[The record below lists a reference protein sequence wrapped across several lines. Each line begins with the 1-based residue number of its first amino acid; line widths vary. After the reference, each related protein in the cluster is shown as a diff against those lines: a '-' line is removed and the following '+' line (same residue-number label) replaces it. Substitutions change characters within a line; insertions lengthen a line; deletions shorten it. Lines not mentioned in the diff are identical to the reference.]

1 MEATTPERLGVESER
16 PNREPGMSRRWF
28 LALTLVGVA
37 AIVLVALAA
46 SGVRLGSGGDEDAS
60 DNLGVVFTIPY
71 GTYQRVMQWNQPAV
85 EFPPEIRFARG
96 EVAAITIRNE
106 DYLAYRVGPF
116 VVGPGQTYTQRFPRP
131 GTYVFD
137 CAIEAADGME
147 GMTDGG
153 GMESMGGVESI
164 LVVVEG

>member
-1 MEATTPERLGVESER
+1 
-16 PNREPGMSRRWF
+16 
-28 LALTLVGVA
+28 LTLVGGA
-37 AIVLVALAA
+37 AIALVVLAA
-46 SGVRLGSGGDEDAS
+46 SGVRLGSGDDEGAADK
-60 DNLGVVFTIPY
+60 LGVVLTNPY
-71 GTYQRVMQWNQPAV
+71 GTYQRVMQWKDPAV

-137 CAIEAADGME
+137 CAIETVDGMG
-147 GMTDGG
+147 GMTEEG
-153 GMESMGGVESI
+153 GMESMGGVDSI